1 MKLKNEGWVV
11 VNIGH
16 PRTGSKYIVPGT
28 FERTRSGYIKSF
40 VAGSGD
46 AWKFWKKKYNFR
58 VVKAKQC
65 VITV

>member
-1 MKLKNEGWVV
+1 MKLENEGWVV

-16 PRTGSKYIVPGT
+16 PRTGGKYIVSGT
-28 FERTRSGYIKSF
+28 FERTRSGSIKLF
-40 VAGSGD
+40 VAGSGND
-46 AWKFWKKKYNFR
+46 WKYWKKKFNFR